1 MKYIS
6 EFVKYFCYITTGI
19 VIVSGITVLSN
30 EMIPSAT
37 VLQSVLAGAITALV
51 TTFFFTGE
59 PKSKKDMFL
68 RLTFHY
74 ISLCVIMVIIGFSFN
89 WIPHSIM
96 GVIFMIAAVGVVYI
110 FTALSYMF
118 TSQKEIKELN
128 KALNEKYHNG
138 TSETD

>member
-6 EFVKYFCYITTGI
+6 EFIKYFCYITTGI
-19 VIVSGITVLSN
+19 VIVSGITVLSD

-51 TTFFFTGE
+51 TTFFLTGE

>member
-6 EFVKYFCYITTGI
+6 EFIKYFCYITTGI
-19 VIVSGITVLSN
+19 VIVSGITVLPN
-30 EMIPSAT
+30 EMIRSAT
-37 VLQSVLAGAITALV
+37 ILQSVFAGAITALV
-51 TTFFFTGE
+51 TTILLTGE

>member
-51 TTFFFTGE
+51 TTFFLTGE